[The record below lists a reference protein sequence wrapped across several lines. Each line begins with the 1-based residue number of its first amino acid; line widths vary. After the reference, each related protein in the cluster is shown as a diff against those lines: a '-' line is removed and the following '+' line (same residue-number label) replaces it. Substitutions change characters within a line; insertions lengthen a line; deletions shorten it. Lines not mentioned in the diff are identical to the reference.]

1 MNKKWPYLV
10 SALVISVCNSS
21 FAQEPIP
28 GTPVYEELEKVVV
41 VSRHGVRSPTQSVET
56 LASWSPRQWP
66 EWGVEK
72 GYLTPRGYGFVKGTW
87 KQNSRISPFVLVN
100 VPIRMK
106 LKSLPT

>member
-56 LASWSPRQWP
+56 LASWSPRQW
-66 EWGVEK
+66 
-72 GYLTPRGYGFVKGTW
+72 L
-87 KQNSRISPFVLVN
+87 
-100 VPIRMK
+100 
-106 LKSLPT
+106 